1 MEIPTLEWKEFNEHA
16 GKEVPRYAYHKDVCA
31 ELKQR
36 IIDNPKYLKRFK

>member
-1 MEIPTLEWKEFNEHA
+1 MDKPTLDWNEWSDKA
-16 GKEVPRYAYHKDVCA
+16 GKEVPRTAYHKDVCA

>member
-1 MEIPTLEWKEFNEHA
+1 MEIPRLEWKEFNEYA

-36 IIDNPKYLKRFK
+36 ILDNPNYLKRFK